1 MKYLLACRLVA
12 NFSLHPA
19 RGALIEMINQ
29 TMFRYNTFTKTC
41 ENDKSHTY
49 TVAPRMG
56 CIRLKCLSNGIT
68 QRGCNQV
75 GYSLFCFRKGKKKMS
90 ELKNGEFGIDMEK
103 EKVLWTDRKRR
114 TIFALP
120 LSFTKYT
127 VTESKLIIQSG
138 CFNLKEDEIQLYR
151 VRDIAFRQSF
161 WERLCRVGSIHICST
176 DAMTPEIDIRRVKRP
191 REVKELLSKTIE
203 VCRKANGIRTSEV
216 IGEHGGFP
224 EPGQGHCCQD
234 HHCQ

>member
-1 MKYLLACRLVA
+1 MYNIQKTYHTIATNKEAAIVLVA
-12 NFSLHPA
+12 ASFVS
-19 RGALIEMINQ
+19 INQ
-29 TMFRYNTFTKTC
+29 TMFRYNIPTK
-41 ENDKSHTY
+41 
-49 TVAPRMG
+49 
-56 CIRLKCLSNGIT
+56 
-68 QRGCNQV
+68 
-75 GYSLFCFRKGKKKMS
+75 RKGINKMS

-176 DAMTPEIDIRRVKRP
+176 DAMTPEIDIRRVKKP

>member
-1 MKYLLACRLVA
+1 
-12 NFSLHPA
+12 
-19 RGALIEMINQ
+19 
-29 TMFRYNTFTKTC
+29 
-41 ENDKSHTY
+41 
-49 TVAPRMG
+49 
-56 CIRLKCLSNGIT
+56 
-68 QRGCNQV
+68 
-75 GYSLFCFRKGKKKMS
+75 MS

-103 EKVLWTDRKRR
+103 EKVLWTDRKRH

-138 CFNLKEDEIQLYR
+138 CFNLREDEIQLYR
-151 VRDIAFRQSF
+151 IKDIAFRQSF
-161 WERLCRVGSIHICST
+161 WERLCHVGSIHICST
-176 DAMTPEIDIRRVKRP
+176 DAMTPEIDIRGVKKP

-224 EPGQGHCCQD
+224 EPGQGGHCCSD
-234 HHCQ
+234 HHHE

>member
-1 MKYLLACRLVA
+1 MVA
-12 NFSLHPA
+12 ASFVS
-19 RGALIEMINQ
+19 INQ
-29 TMFRYNTFTKTC
+29 TTFRYNTPTK
-41 ENDKSHTY
+41 
-49 TVAPRMG
+49 
-56 CIRLKCLSNGIT
+56 
-68 QRGCNQV
+68 
-75 GYSLFCFRKGKKKMS
+75 RKGINKMS

-216 IGEHGGFP
+216 IGEHGAFP
-224 EPGQGHCCQD
+224 EPGQGYCCSD
-234 HHCQ
+234 HHCE

>member
-1 MKYLLACRLVA
+1 MVA
-12 NFSLHPA
+12 ASFVS
-19 RGALIEMINQ
+19 INQ
-29 TMFRYNTFTKTC
+29 TMFRYNTPTK
-41 ENDKSHTY
+41 
-49 TVAPRMG
+49 
-56 CIRLKCLSNGIT
+56 
-68 QRGCNQV
+68 
-75 GYSLFCFRKGKKKMS
+75 RKGINKMS

-103 EKVLWTDRKRR
+103 EKVLWTDRKRH

-138 CFNLKEDEIQLYR
+138 CFNLREDEIQLYR
-151 VRDIAFRQSF
+151 IKDIAFRQSF
-161 WERLCRVGSIHICST
+161 WERLCHVGSIHICST
-176 DAMTPEIDIRRVKRP
+176 DAMTPEIDIRGVKKP